1 MTAREASRPQR
12 PTLRAESLPNLA
24 RRISLT
30 VIGTVLSKKALVTRI
45 SPFGQRRPS
54 ASVSDTNSG
63 RHAESHWRATLAVRQ
78 NECRRR
84 ASGCCVSIVSI
95 THALDKC
102 PNSCGCFPPRIEM
115 SWQTLL
121 TVLTALTVVARF
133 STRELILIVRVPARP
148 SRLKDISMPNMPKC
162 ARLPKPDVMG
172 IGRPAANKARLRAHE
187 VRCALSR
194 FRTGFMSATVF

>member
-12 PTLRAESLPNLA
+12 PTLRAQSLPNLC
-24 RRISLT
+24 R
-30 VIGTVLSKKALVTRI
+30 KKALVTRI
-45 SPFGQRRPS
+45 PPFGQRRPS

-63 RHAESHWRATLAVRQ
+63 LHAESHWRATLAVRHH
-78 NECRRR
+78 ECRRR

-95 THALDKC
+95 THAPDEC

-115 SWQTLL
+115 SWQT
-121 TVLTALTVVARF
+121 VLTALTVVARF
-133 STRELILIVRVPARP
+133 SIRELILIVRVPARP

-172 IGRPAANKARLRAHE
+172 IGRPAADKARLRAHE
-187 VRCALSR
+187 VPMR
-194 FRTGFMSATVF
+194 FIAFSDRFHERDRLLTIIHRS